1 MKFDH
6 NNISPLDSRYA
17 KKISN
22 FRENFSESELIK
34 IRFEIEIEW
43 ILFLC
48 SKLPNTFKPLSKN
61 SVEKIVK
68 FKNSFDNKSVL
79 QIKKIEATTN
89 HDVKAVE
96 YYIRNYFKK
105 NKVLSSYIHLIHF
118 GLTSE
123 DVNSLSYAVIIKKG
137 ISIYVN
143 EINNLN
149 KVLNLYS
156 KKWSNVAFLARTHG
170 QPASPS
176 TLGKEFK
183 VFASRLDREI
193 SILKSIKPMAKFSGA
208 TGNYH
213 TFDIVDTKIKWSQ
226 INKKFIKQFAV
237 EQNPYTTQIEPH
249 DWIAETCHSL
259 VRINNI
265 LIDLCQDTWIYI
277 SNDIFALKLLKNEV
291 GSSTMPHKVNPIDF
305 ENAEGNFGISSAL
318 LEFFANKLTKSRH
331 QRDLSDSTVLR
342 NVGLGFGYSAL
353 AIKSAINGLSKITPN
368 KIKIQDELN
377 DNWEVLTEA
386 VQTLMRYEGIPDA
399 YEQLKKLSRGSKLD
413 QETYITFINSLSIS
427 TNSKEKLLNLNPSI
441 YIGKAI
447 EIAKSSY

>member
-17 KKISN
+17 NKISN
-22 FRENFSESELIK
+22 FRENFSESALIK

-48 SKLPNTFKPLSKN
+48 NKLPKTFKPLSKN
-61 SVEKIVK
+61 SIEKIIK
-68 FKNSFDNKSVL
+68 FKNKFDNKSVL
-79 QIKKIEATTN
+79 KIKKIEATTN

-96 YYIRNYFKK
+96 YFIRDYFKK
-105 NKVLSSYIHLIHF
+105 DKVLSSYIHLIHF

-123 DVNSLSYAVIIKKG
+123 DVNSLSYAVMIKKG

-143 EINNLN
+143 EITSLN
-149 KVLNLYS
+149 KVLNSYS

-193 SILKSIKPMAKFSGA
+193 SILKSVKPMAKFSGA

-213 TFDIVDTKIKWSQ
+213 TFDIVDNKVKWSQ

-249 DWIAETCHSL
+249 DWIAEICHSM

-265 LIDLCQDTWIYI
+265 LIDLCQDAWIYI

-353 AIKSAINGLSKITPN
+353 AIKSAMNGLSKITPN
-368 KIKIQDELN
+368 KIQIQNELN

-413 QETYITFINSLSIS
+413 QKTYISFIKSLSI
-427 TNSKEKLLNLNPSI
+427 NEDSKEKLLNLKPNL
-441 YIGKAI
+441 YIGKAK

>member
-105 NKVLSSYIHLIHF
+105 DKVLSSYIHLIHF

-123 DVNSLSYAVIIKKG
+123 DVNSLSYAVMIKKG
-137 ISIYVN
+137 ISLYLN

-149 KVLNLYS
+149 KVLNSYS

-183 VFASRLDREI
+183 VFASRLDREK

-237 EQNPYTTQIEPH
+237 EQNAYTTQIEPH

-265 LIDLCQDTWIYI
+265 LIDLCQDLWIYI

-353 AIKSAINGLSKITPN
+353 AIKSTINGLSKITPN

-441 YIGKAI
+441 YIGKAV

>member
-1 MKFDH
+1 
-6 NNISPLDSRYA
+6 
-17 KKISN
+17 
-22 FRENFSESELIK
+22 
-34 IRFEIEIEW
+34 
-43 ILFLC
+43 
-48 SKLPNTFKPLSKN
+48 
-61 SVEKIVK
+61 
-68 FKNSFDNKSVL
+68 
-79 QIKKIEATTN
+79 
-89 HDVKAVE
+89 
-96 YYIRNYFKK
+96 
-105 NKVLSSYIHLIHF
+105 
-118 GLTSE
+118 
-123 DVNSLSYAVIIKKG
+123 
-137 ISIYVN
+137 
-143 EINNLN
+143 
-149 KVLNLYS
+149 
-156 KKWSNVAFLARTHG
+156 
-170 QPASPS
+170 
-176 TLGKEFK
+176 
-183 VFASRLDREI
+183 
-193 SILKSIKPMAKFSGA
+193 MAKFSGA

-213 TFDIVDTKIKWSQ
+213 TFDIVDTKINWSQ

-237 EQNPYTTQIEPH
+237 EQNAYTTQIEPH

-265 LIDLCQDTWIYI
+265 LIDLCQDVWIYI

-305 ENAEGNFGISSAL
+305 ENAEGNFGVSSAL

-427 TNSKEKLLNLNPSI
+427 TNSKEKLLNLNPNI
-441 YIGKAI
+441 YIGKAV

>member
-22 FRENFSESELIK
+22 FRKNFSESELIK

-105 NKVLSSYIHLIHF
+105 DKVLSSYIHLIHF

-123 DVNSLSYAVIIKKG
+123 DVNSLSYAVMIKKG
-137 ISIYVN
+137 VSLYLN

-149 KVLNLYS
+149 KILNSYS

-226 INKKFIKQFAV
+226 VNKKFIKQFAV
-237 EQNPYTTQIEPH
+237 EQNAYTTQIESH

-265 LIDLCQDTWIYI
+265 LIDLCQDVWIYI

-413 QETYITFINSLSIS
+413 QETYIAFINSLSIS
-427 TNSKEKLLNLNPSI
+427 TNSKEKLLNLKPSM